1 MNFLEIEEGER
12 TINHEMNEPHSHDYY
27 ELYFLL
33 EGEREFFIDNKMFV
47 VPKNSLVAVPP
58 YSMHKTAG
66 GPYRRINL
74 NVSQDLLSDS
84 ENAFLKKISRH
95 PAIELNK
102 TCAATIIQL
111 LKEGAIL
118 QTKSL
123 PDKRETILSIAKTI
137 IYLLSSQS
145 VKPVSLASMTFNSG
159 NVSSDTLKI
168 IYYINKNYDKDITLK
183 EICNEFYLSKVT
195 LCKQFKKVMN
205 CSVMRYVFNLRIN
218 KAKELLIYSDDSI
231 EEISR
236 ICGFSSANY
245 FGLAFKKETG
255 LSPFNYRKKP
265 NKPAADLPEKFYYLC
280 NKVGF
285 IYFFYIAFPFY
296 IVLKMFS

>member
-1 MNFLEIEEGER
+1 
-12 TINHEMNEPHSHDYY
+12 
-27 ELYFLL
+27 
-33 EGEREFFIDNKMFV
+33 
-47 VPKNSLVAVPP
+47 
-58 YSMHKTAG
+58 MHKTAG

-168 IYYINKNYDKDITLK
+168 IYYINQNYDKDITLK

-255 LSPFNYRKKP
+255 LSPFNYRKTK
-265 NKPAADLPEKFYYLC
+265 
-280 NKVGF
+280 
-285 IYFFYIAFPFY
+285 
-296 IVLKMFS
+296 

>member
-47 VPKNSLVAVPP
+47 VPKNTLVAVPP

-102 TCAATIIQL
+102 TCAETIIQL
-111 LKEGAIL
+111 VKEGAIL

-195 LCKQFKKVMN
+195 LCKQFKKVMS

-255 LSPFNYRKKP
+255 LSPFNYRKTK
-265 NKPAADLPEKFYYLC
+265 
-280 NKVGF
+280 
-285 IYFFYIAFPFY
+285 
-296 IVLKMFS
+296 